1 MPNLEDLPA
10 GLATTI
16 ISPSIVT
23 TTPAAQKNPRG
34 VFQAG
39 KYPMRVVVRN
49 ISPNGVGVLLSYS
62 SSAVQEGTATP
73 ANAFLLPAGTSE
85 TFVLLPREALYTS
98 SPNAGAGL
106 LSVIASVAFPF
117 EVKP

>member
-49 ISPNGVGVLLSYS
+49 ISPNGVGVLLKTLHTDFSKNPTG
-62 SSAVQEGTATP
+62 VHW
-73 ANAFLLPAGTSE
+73 
-85 TFVLLPREALYTS
+85 
-98 SPNAGAGL
+98 
-106 LSVIASVAFPF
+106 
-117 EVKP
+117 KK